1 MTTWDSPGPSCP
13 GWKRCPLP
21 ASFMPDVKVQSSLT
35 NAVHVPEPTEHALG
49 HFADTV
55 VMDS

>member
-1 MTTWDSPGPSCP
+1 
-13 GWKRCPLP
+13 
-21 ASFMPDVKVQSSLT
+21 MPDAKVQTSLT
-35 NAVHVPEPTEHALG
+35 NAVHVPEPAEHALG